1 VSPSCT
7 HPPSLRPTPLGQS
20 SIQEHAMIKEFKE
33 FISRG
38 NVVDLAVA
46 VIIGIAFGLVVKSFS
61 DDILGQ
67 LLAAVGGKPDLTDLV
82 LPLRTTV
89 GADGRPVEIGLRYGA
104 FLTAI
109 VNFAIVAFS
118 LFLIVKAIHKMESFR
133 SSGDATDV
141 AEEQAETE
149 IELLTDIRE
158 LLAGRDAKADVDA

>member
-1 VSPSCT
+1 
-7 HPPSLRPTPLGQS
+7 
-20 SIQEHAMIKEFKE
+20 MIKEFKE
-33 FISRG
+33 FVSRG

-67 LLAAVGGKPDLTDLV
+67 LLAAAGGKPDLTDLV

-89 GADGRPVEIGLRYGA
+89 GPDGQPVEIGLRYGA

-109 VNFAIVAFS
+109 VNFLIVAFS
-118 LFLIVKAIHKMESFR
+118 LFLILKAIQKMESFR
-133 SSGDATDV
+133 SSGEATNV

-149 IELLTDIRE
+149 IELLAEIRD
-158 LLAGRDAKADVDA
+158 LLAERDLKADVNADVKADVDA